1 RPPALVHNRLG
12 AGPSE
17 TPRARG
23 EGQGAASV
31 FGGDVLAGVTTGI
44 LAVPQ
49 GIAFALIAHVPP
61 EHGLYA
67 MIVPTI
73 VAALIRSSPFLVTG
87 ATNTSALVIG
97 ALVAA
102 FSARPAEAVP
112 MMLLIT
118 LLMGLIQVS
127 AGMLKLG
134 VFGRYVSQAVLFGF
148 TLGAATLI
156 FADQIRNVLGVPV

>member
-1 RPPALVHNRLG
+1 MLADNRPVGVAVESRVSAAAAL
-12 AGPSE
+12 
-17 TPRARG
+17 RG
-23 EGQGAASV
+23 
-31 FGGDVLAGVTTGI
+31 DLLAGVTTGI

-97 ALVAA
+97 ALVASFA
-102 FSARPAEAVP
+102 LGPEEAVP
-112 MMLLIT
+112 MMLLIV
-118 LLMGLIQVS
+118 LL
-127 AGMLKLG
+127 
-134 VFGRYVSQAVLFGF
+134 
-148 TLGAATLI
+148 
-156 FADQIRNVLGVPV
+156 

>member
-1 RPPALVHNRLG
+1 SAGRTTTVDTVVETPSSKPRPPAE
-12 AGPSE
+12 E
-17 TPRARG
+17 TPLATARG
-23 EGQGAASV
+23 
-31 FGGDVLAGVTTGI
+31 DLLAGITTGI

-49 GIAFALIAHVPP
+49 GIAFALIARVPP

-97 ALVAA
+97 ALVASFA
-102 FSARPAEAVP
+102 VTPTDVVP

-118 LLMGLIQVS
+118 LLMGIIQVA
-127 AGMLKLG
+127 AGILKLG
-134 VFGRYVSQAVLFGF
+134 TFGRYVSEAVLVGF

-156 FADQIRNVLGVPV
+156 FADQ